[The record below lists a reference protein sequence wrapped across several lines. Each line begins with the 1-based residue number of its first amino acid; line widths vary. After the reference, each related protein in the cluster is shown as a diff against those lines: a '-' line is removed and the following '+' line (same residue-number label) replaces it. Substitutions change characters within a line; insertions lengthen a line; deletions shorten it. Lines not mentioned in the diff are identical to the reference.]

1 MKNGISLGTAVA
13 TLLMALGADVSGQA
27 VVGTARN
34 FGVLAAST
42 ITNVG
47 ATVVTGDLGV
57 SPGGALTGFPPG
69 TVVGAVHLADA
80 VALQA
85 QSDALTA
92 FGVLAGSPCD
102 SDLSGQDLGG
112 LTLTPGVYCFT
123 SSAQLTGPLVLNAM
137 NDPAAVF
144 IFRIG
149 STLTTA
155 SASSVAVINGGS
167 ACNVLW
173 IVGTSATLGGFCSF
187 VGTILASASV
197 TLNGGAAVTG
207 KVVALNGAVTMIS
220 NSVTVPAECL
230 CTDPA
235 SVVDLGPGCGAPAPT
250 LTSSLLVVGQSA
262 TLNLT
267 GGSPNAMMYY
277 FVSACGGAP
286 LTVPGTS
293 CVVYLDLSTLQ
304 TFTMGTTDGS
314 GAFSLTFDI
323 PADAAL
329 LGQCFVVQG
338 LVWSTNGPL
347 GGDYLTN
354 GLRVIIGCS

>member
-1 MKNGISLGTAVA
+1 MKNGISFGTAVA
-13 TLLMALGADVSGQA
+13 TLVIALSTGASGQA
-27 VVGTARN
+27 VAGTARS

-42 ITNVG
+42 VTNVG
-47 ATVVTGDLGV
+47 ASVVTGDLGV

-69 TVVGAVHLADA
+69 MVVGAVHLADA

-92 FGVLAGSPCD
+92 FGVLGGAPCD

-123 SSAQLTGPLVLNAM
+123 SSAQLTGPLVLDAM
-137 NDPAAVF
+137 GDPAAVF

-155 SASSVAVINGGS
+155 FASSVAIISGGS
-167 ACNVLW
+167 ACNVFW
-173 IVGTSATLGGFCSF
+173 IVGTSATLGGFSSF

-220 NSVTVPAECL
+220 NLVTVPAECL

-250 LTSSLLVVGQSA
+250 LASSLLVIGQSA
-262 TLNLT
+262 TLDLT
-267 GGSPNAMMYY
+267 SGPPNAMVYY
-277 FVSACGGAP
+277 FISACGGAP
-286 LTVPGTS
+286 FTVPGTS
-293 CVVYLDLSTLQ
+293 CVVYLDLPTLQ
-304 TFTMGTTDGS
+304 TFVMGTTDGG
-314 GAFSLTFDI
+314 GAYSLTFGI
-323 PADAAL
+323 PADIAL
-329 LGQCFVVQG
+329 LGQCFVVQA

-347 GGDYLTN
+347 AGDFLSN
-354 GLRVIIGCS
+354 GLRVTIGCS